1 MSDSYY
7 RVTENELLE
16 DYLKVQNILII
27 DSKNQLESQIRE
39 QTDRNQQD
47 NYVIKGKLLEKK
59 KRSKN

>member
-1 MSDSYY
+1 LSDSYY

>member
-1 MSDSYY
+1 
-7 RVTENELLE
+7 LLE